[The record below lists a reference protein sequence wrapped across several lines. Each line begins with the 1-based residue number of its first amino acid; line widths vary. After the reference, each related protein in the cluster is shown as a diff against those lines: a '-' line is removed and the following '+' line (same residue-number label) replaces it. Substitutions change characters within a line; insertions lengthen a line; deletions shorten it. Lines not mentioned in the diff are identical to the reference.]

1 MSIDVDEENYD
12 IDDLVEDGD
21 EKTTLAKAGASS
33 SSGPKFGFPPDDF
46 LASPNMLKHE
56 LPTFEIGV
64 VALLATASLE

>member
-1 MSIDVDEENYD
+1 VCIQIIIKQD
-12 IDDLVEDGD
+12 
-21 EKTTLAKAGASS
+21 
-33 SSGPKFGFPPDDF
+33 PKFGFPPDDF